1 MSSRFFGVRFCTLK
15 IICVKG
21 ILVNLFESKYWN
33 INHSSLNDLA
43 LFQRIYGRLEVVSDR
58 HFMTATLESYLPRL
72 YTETGYDI
80 RTGFMLGTR
89 ACTPGLK
96 FTQPPQR
103 LVALAAVSLL
113 IPSLSCNEG
122 IQTQEALTW
131 KRTTLSIF
139 PSGVS
144 VFEDRDATERW
155 LNLPACPR
163 EGY

>member
-113 IPSLSCNEG
+113 IPSLSRATRGYKRRELLPGNGQRSAFSPAASLSSKTE
-122 IQTQEALTW
+122 TQL
-131 KRTTLSIF
+131 KD
-139 PSGVS
+139 G
-144 VFEDRDATERW
+144 
-155 LNLPACPR
+155 
-163 EGY
+163 